1 MKIMKK
7 ESNQSNE
14 MRKMFIVRITGNY
27 KTIKACNIIIS
38 DPYNLGKSFTA
49 IIVQIF

>member
-1 MKIMKK
+1 MKITMK

-27 KTIKACNIIIS
+27 KTIKASNTIIS
-38 DPYNLGKSFTA
+38 DPYNLRKSFTT
-49 IIVQIF
+49 IIVTIF